1 MKNLITIILVFIFS
15 QFIPAQNISFNDVNS
30 SNVLDMYRQI
40 QASNMPQE
48 MKSMDIMVQIGEGN
62 MIQLID
68 KTSNFIELVQTGNY
82 NTTLF
87 INPNNYPTNA
97 EIKINGSGNYIDI
110 TGSNSISDGMKMNIN
125 ANDMTIFMRN
135 Y

>member
-15 QFIPAQNISFNDVNS
+15 QVIPAQNISFNDVNS
-30 SNVLDMYRQI
+30 SNVLDLYKQI
-40 QASNMPQE
+40 QMSNMPQD

-68 KTSNFIELVQTGNY
+68 KTPNFIQLVQTGNY

>member
-1 MKNLITIILVFIFS
+1 MKNLITIILVFLFS
-15 QFIPAQNISFNDVNS
+15 QLIPAQNISFNDVNS
-30 SNVLDMYRQI
+30 SNVLDLYKQI
-40 QASNMPQE
+40 QMSNMPQD

-68 KTSNFIELVQTGNY
+68 KTPNFIELVQTGNY

>member
-68 KTSNFIELVQTGNY
+68 KTPNFIELVQTGNY
-82 NTTLF
+82 NTTLY

>member
-1 MKNLITIILVFIFS
+1 MKNLITIILVFLFS
-15 QFIPAQNISFNDVNS
+15 QVIPAQNISFNDVNS
-30 SNVLDMYRQI
+30 SNVLDLYKQI
-40 QASNMPQE
+40 QMSNMPQD

-68 KTSNFIELVQTGNY
+68 KTPNFIELVQTGNY

>member
-15 QFIPAQNISFNDVNS
+15 QVIPAQNISFNDVNS
-30 SNVLDMYRQI
+30 SNVLDLYKQI
-40 QASNMPQE
+40 QMSNMPQD

-62 MIQLID
+62 MIQLIH
-68 KTSNFIELVQTGNY
+68 KTPNFIELVQTGNY

-125 ANDMTIFMRN
+125 ANDMRIFMRN

>member
-1 MKNLITIILVFIFS
+1 MKNLITIILVLIFS
-15 QFIPAQNISFNDVNS
+15 QLIPAQNISFNDVNS
-30 SNVLDMYRQI
+30 SNVLELYRQI
-40 QASNMPQE
+40 QAGNMPQE

-62 MIQLID
+62 IIQLID
-68 KTSNFIELVQTGNY
+68 KTPNFIELVQTGNY

>member
-1 MKNLITIILVFIFS
+1 MKNLITIILVLIFS
-15 QFIPAQNISFNDVNS
+15 QLISAQNISFNDVNS
-30 SNVLDMYRQI
+30 SNVLELYRQS
-40 QASNMPQE
+40 QAGNMPQE

-62 MIQLID
+62 IIQLID
-68 KTSNFIELVQTGNY
+68 KTPNFIELVQTGNY

>member
-68 KTSNFIELVQTGNY
+68 KTPNFIELVQTGNY

-125 ANDMTIFMRN
+125 ASDMTIFMRN

>member
-1 MKNLITIILVFIFS
+1 MKNLITIILVFLFS
-15 QFIPAQNISFNDVNS
+15 QLIPAQNISFNDVNS
-30 SNVLDMYRQI
+30 SNVLDLYKQI
-40 QASNMPQE
+40 QMSNMPQD
-48 MKSMDIMVQIGEGN
+48 MKSMDIMVQIGQGN

-68 KTSNFIELVQTGNY
+68 KTPNFIELVQTGNY

>member
-1 MKNLITIILVFIFS
+1 MKNLITIILVLIFS
-15 QFIPAQNISFNDVNS
+15 QLIPAQNISFNDVNS
-30 SNVLDMYRQI
+30 SNILELYRQN
-40 QASNMPQE
+40 QAGNMPQE

-62 MIQLID
+62 IIQLID
-68 KTSNFIELVQTGNY
+68 KTPNFIELVQTGNY

-125 ANDMTIFMRN
+125 ASDMTIFMRN

>member
-68 KTSNFIELVQTGNY
+68 KTPNFIELVQTGNY

>member
-1 MKNLITIILVFIFS
+1 
-15 QFIPAQNISFNDVNS
+15 
-30 SNVLDMYRQI
+30 
-40 QASNMPQE
+40 MPQE

-62 MIQLID
+62 IIQLID
-68 KTSNFIELVQTGNY
+68 KTPNFIELVQTGNY

>member
-1 MKNLITIILVFIFS
+1 MKNLITIILVLIFS
-15 QFIPAQNISFNDVNS
+15 QLISAQNISFNDVNS
-30 SNVLDMYRQI
+30 SNVLELYRQSH
-40 QASNMPQE
+40 AGNMPQE

-68 KTSNFIELVQTGNY
+68 KTPNFIELVQTGNY

>member
-15 QFIPAQNISFNDVNS
+15 QVIPAQNISFNDVNS
-30 SNVLDMYRQI
+30 FNVLDLYKQI
-40 QASNMPQE
+40 QMSNMPQD

-68 KTSNFIELVQTGNY
+68 KTPNFIELVQTGNY

>member
-1 MKNLITIILVFIFS
+1 MKNLITIILVFLFS
-15 QFIPAQNISFNDVNS
+15 QLIPAQNISLNDVNS
-30 SNVLDMYRQI
+30 SNVLDLYKQI
-40 QASNMPQE
+40 QMSNMPQD

-68 KTSNFIELVQTGNY
+68 KTPNFIELVQTGNY

>member
-1 MKNLITIILVFIFS
+1 MKNLFIVFTIFIFS
-15 QFIPAQNISFNDVNS
+15 NSIIAQNISLNNINS
-30 SNVLDMYRQI
+30 NNVLELFRPNQVSQI
-40 QASNMPQE
+40 LPE
-48 MKSMDIMVQIGEGN
+48 GKSINITTQTGDGNTIVMNDNSPNYMEMVQ
-62 MIQLID
+62 
-68 KTSNFIELVQTGNY
+68 SGNY

-87 INPNNYPTNA
+87 VNPNDYPTNA

-125 ANDMTIFMRN
+125 ANDMKIFMRN

>member
-1 MKNLITIILVFIFS
+1 MKNLITLILVFIFS
-15 QFIPAQNISFNDVNS
+15 QVIPAQNISFNDVNS
-30 SNVLDMYRQI
+30 SNVLDLYKQI
-40 QASNMPQE
+40 QMSNMPQD

-68 KTSNFIELVQTGNY
+68 KTPNFIELVQTGNY

>member
-1 MKNLITIILVFIFS
+1 MKNLITIILVFIYS

-68 KTSNFIELVQTGNY
+68 KTPNFIELVQTGNY

>member
-1 MKNLITIILVFIFS
+1 MKNLITIILVLIFS
-15 QFIPAQNISFNDVNS
+15 QLIPAQNISFNDVNS
-30 SNVLDMYRQI
+30 SNILELYRQN
-40 QASNMPQE
+40 QAGNMPQE

-62 MIQLID
+62 IIQLID
-68 KTSNFIELVQTGNY
+68 KTPNFIELVQTGNY

>member
-68 KTSNFIELVQTGNY
+68 KTPNFIELVQTGNN
-82 NTTLF
+82 NTTLY